1 VAGLQ
6 TLVVEFC
13 RNELRDDMTMLVLRV
28 AEPPDQ

>member
-1 VAGLQ
+1 
-6 TLVVEFC
+6 VVEFC